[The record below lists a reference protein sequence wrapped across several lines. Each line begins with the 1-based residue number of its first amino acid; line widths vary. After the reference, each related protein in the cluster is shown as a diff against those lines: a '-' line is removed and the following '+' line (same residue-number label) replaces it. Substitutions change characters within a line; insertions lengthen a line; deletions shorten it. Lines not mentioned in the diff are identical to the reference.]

1 MLTTLL
7 NVSVDN
13 KLATGGISSINEFDK
28 NFGSSGEE
36 NVRAHMTLHV
46 C

>member
-1 MLTTLL
+1 
-7 NVSVDN
+7 VSVD
-13 KLATGGISSINEFDK
+13 KLVTGGISSVSEFHDYE

-36 NVRAHMTLHV
+36 NVRAHMTLHL